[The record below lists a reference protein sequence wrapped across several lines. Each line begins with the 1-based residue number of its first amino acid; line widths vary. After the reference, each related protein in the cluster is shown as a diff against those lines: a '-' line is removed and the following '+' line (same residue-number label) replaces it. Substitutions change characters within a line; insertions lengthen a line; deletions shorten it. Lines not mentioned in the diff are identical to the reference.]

1 MKPKQA
7 EIIRQS
13 MSLFNKEGYQSPSI
27 DRISEN
33 ADISKMTFY
42 RYYADK
48 EALILDIL
56 QQKESEFMQA
66 LQEITAD
73 KPSGRE
79 KLFAV
84 FEYYN
89 NWFTCEDFHGC
100 MFTRAL
106 FEYGTSS
113 SAIRATCSRFKSR
126 LYQFFRDILT
136 LLLKPEPAERVA
148 MMMLMLIDG
157 AIAAQQAESSE
168 CREIPPGITAWS
180 AAKAL
185 IYSEGGTL

>member
-13 MSLFNKEGYQSPSI
+13 MTLFNREGYQSPSI
-27 DRISEN
+27 DRVSEN
-33 ADISKMTFY
+33 AGISKMTFY
-42 RYYADK
+42 RYYTDK

-84 FEYYN
+84 FEY
-89 NWFTCEDFHGC
+89 
-100 MFTRAL
+100 
-106 FEYGTSS
+106 
-113 SAIRATCSRFKSR
+113 
-126 LYQFFRDILT
+126 
-136 LLLKPEPAERVA
+136 
-148 MMMLMLIDG
+148 
-157 AIAAQQAESSE
+157 
-168 CREIPPGITAWS
+168 
-180 AAKAL
+180 
-185 IYSEGGTL
+185 

>member
-13 MSLFNKEGYQSPSI
+13 MSLFNKEGYQSASI

-33 ADISKMTFY
+33 AGISKMTFY

-48 EALILDIL
+48 EALILAIL
-56 QQKESEFMQA
+56 RQKESEFMQDLA
-66 LQEITAD
+66 QITAD
-73 KPSGRE
+73 KPSARE

-84 FEYYN
+84 FDYYHR
-89 NWFTCEDFHGC
+89 WFTCETFHGC

-106 FEYGTSS
+106 FEYGASS
-113 SAIRATCSRFKSR
+113 PAIREQCSRFKS
-126 LYQFFRDILT
+126 LLWQFFRDIL
-136 LLLKPEPAERVA
+136 LQMLKPEPAERVA
-148 MMMLMLIDG
+148 MMMVMLIDG
-157 AIAAQQAESSE
+157 AIAAQQAESAE
-168 CREIPPGITAWS
+168 CREIPPGVTAWS